1 MAGTG
6 KAGTMRISGLARAL
20 GAAGL
25 LPMLGVLFVLLGNF
39 DGGDRH
45 GALLIGHAYAALILS
60 FLGGLW
66 WGLGSAA
73 GDRAPGWLW
82 VAAVMLSLIAFF
94 PMVGMVLGVVDVRMA
109 LGVTGVALLL
119 ALLVDRAL
127 GRAGLTP
134 AWWMSLRTPLS
145 LGLGGLSLLVAG
157 LG

>member
-1 MAGTG
+1 MNS
-6 KAGTMRISGLARAL
+6 RISGLASAL

-25 LPMLGVLFVLLGNF
+25 LPMLGVLFVQAGDF
-39 DGGDRH
+39 DGGVRA
-45 GALLIGHAYAALILS
+45 GAVLIGHGYAALILS

-82 VAAVMLSLIAFF
+82 VAAVTPSLIAFF
-94 PMVGMVLGVVDVRMA
+94 PMVGMVMGVVDVRLA
-109 LGVTGVALLL
+109 LAVTGVALMA

-127 GRAGLTP
+127 VRLGLTP
-134 AWWMSLRTPLS
+134 PWWMALRVPLS
-145 LGLGGLSLLVAG
+145 LGLGGMSLMVAG